1 MKGKRIPKSRPRR
14 QPRRDDAEPVSA
26 SFIDSCAH
34 MELPSLAIVGR
45 PNVGKSSL
53 FNAILGRRQA
63 IVHFD
68 CGVTRDRVSASG
80 VWQGR
85 RFNLIDTGGLGM
97 FENETNSVGKWDKL
111 IAEQVAAAIEDAAAI
126 LFVVDVQAG
135 LLPLDH
141 GIADRLR
148 ACGKPVY
155 LIANK
160 ADNREDALLADDFH
174 TLGFEHIHPVSC
186 LHKRGIEDVLEDAL
200 SGIEP
205 SDAELAA
212 HVLKIAVLGR
222 PNVGKS
228 SLVNRLIGKDRVIV
242 SDVAGT
248 TRDSIDVEFELKC
261 SDSET
266 VRAVLVDTA
275 GLRKKSKVDGA
286 VEQYS
291 MMRAQHSLDTCDIVL
306 FVVEADKGE
315 ATSQDKTIA
324 RMIEESGKG
333 CILVVNKWDIRPE
346 KMPREELIREFRASL
361 PKMSYAPLVF
371 VSALT
376 GENLG
381 TLFDLIAQ
389 VRAQLSARISTAML
403 NRVIQDATTRT
414 APPVVGLKPLKIYYG
429 TMTETA
435 PPHFILFINK
445 RDYCADSY
453 KAYLSNYF
461 RNAFN
466 LVGVPIR
473 IVLQERDRRDLSEV
487 VNHAGSSSNAKKKFA
502 NAKQAKTAKKKS
514 SFKKEVAAQNKR
526 RAGQD

>member
-80 VWQGR
+80 VWHGR

-160 ADNREDALLADDFH
+160 ADNHSDVLLADDFH

-200 SGIEP
+200 SSIDP
-205 SDAELAA
+205 SDSDAYAA
-212 HVLKIAVLGR
+212 HALKIAVLGR

-228 SLVNRLIGKDRVIV
+228 SLVNRLIGKERVIV

-266 VRAVLVDTA
+266 IRAVLVDTA

-291 MMRAQHSLDTCDIVL
+291 MMRAQNSLDTCDIVL
-306 FVVEADKGE
+306 FVVEADKGA

-346 KMPREELIREFRASL
+346 KTSREELIREFRDSL
-361 PKMSYAPLVF
+361 PKMAYAPLVF

-376 GENLG
+376 GENLNV
-381 TLFDLIAQ
+381 LYDLIAQ

-403 NRVIQDATTRT
+403 NRVIQDAVTRT

-435 PPHFILFINK
+435 PPRFILFINK
-445 RDYCADSY
+445 TDYCADSY

-461 RNAFN
+461 RAAFN

-473 IVLQERDRRDLSEV
+473 IILQERDRRDLSEV
-487 VNHAGSSSNAKKKFA
+487 VNHAGSTGKKKKFA

-514 SFKKEVAAQNKR
+514 IFKKKTAAQNAR
-526 RAGQD
+526 RSGQD

>member
-1 MKGKRIPKSRPRR
+1 MKGKRIPKSRPHR

-80 VWQGR
+80 VWHGR

-160 ADNREDALLADDFH
+160 ADNHADALLADDFH

-212 HVLKIAVLGR
+212 HALKIAVLGR

-228 SLVNRLIGKDRVIV
+228 SLVNRLIGKERVIV

-261 SDSET
+261 SDNET

-376 GENLG
+376 GENLDV
-381 TLFDLIAQ
+381 LFDLIAQ

-414 APPVVGLKPLKIYYG
+414 APPVVGL
-429 TMTETA
+429 
-435 PPHFILFINK
+435 N
-445 RDYCADSY
+445 R
-453 KAYLSNYF
+453 
-461 RNAFN
+461 
-466 LVGVPIR
+466 
-473 IVLQERDRRDLSEV
+473 
-487 VNHAGSSSNAKKKFA
+487 
-502 NAKQAKTAKKKS
+502 
-514 SFKKEVAAQNKR
+514 
-526 RAGQD
+526 